1 MIARYKNS
9 LQVENLFFETIEN
22 LIFSLFEEIFQNENQ
37 FRDLQ
42 GQSYRKPFAC
52 RGVFIRQISPV

>member
-42 GQSYRKPFAC
+42 GQSYR
-52 RGVFIRQISPV
+52 